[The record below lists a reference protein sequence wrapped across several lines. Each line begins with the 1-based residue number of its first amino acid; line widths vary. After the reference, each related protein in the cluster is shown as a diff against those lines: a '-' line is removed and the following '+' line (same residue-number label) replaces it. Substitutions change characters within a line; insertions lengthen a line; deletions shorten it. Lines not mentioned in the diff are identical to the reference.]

1 MDKRD
6 RDALKRSMEIC
17 RAEEGRT
24 RQLNA
29 MLKDDGWWHAATF
42 ASMHCQCQALNLY
55 PWQSPPC
62 IADGYHSDPAAK
74 KLLQQMLDLGISR
87 YAPDPMA
94 AIEQAKRETVK

>member
-6 RDALKRSMEIC
+6 RDALKRSMELC

-55 PWQSPPC
+55 PWQSRRALRMAITATRLQRSC
-62 IADGYHSDPAAK
+62 CNRCSISESAAMHPTRWR
-74 KLLQQMLDLGISR
+74 QSSR
-87 YAPDPMA
+87 
-94 AIEQAKRETVK
+94 RSGRR